1 MKVSREQK
9 HQVNRTVHALTE
21 RLRAVMTDEALQA
34 AGQGAFVGNWRP
46 GWWPIAADVST
57 PPDDDLAG
65 VAE

>member
-34 AGQGAFVGNWRP
+34 AGQGGFDSDWRP
-46 GWWPIAADVST
+46 AWWPHAADVCM
-57 PPDDDLAG
+57 PAEDLAG